1 MLAAMAILSQNEDML
16 HRVAPPQS
24 FDPDHEETPYT
35 GKFEFNFWQY
45 GKWVKVTIDDRLPT
59 RNGRLIFT
67 QSSTK
72 NEFWTALLEKAYAN
86 DVKKWILKTRKLMI
100 FEVAENVIKYIL
112 SY

>member
-86 DVKKWILKTRKLMI
+86 DVKK
-100 FEVAENVIKYIL
+100 
-112 SY
+112 